1 MSKVFAQVFRLAY
14 AADPLFW
21 IFKTP
26 TPTAFC
32 APWNGG
38 SEVAA
43 LHCRVRQEIRRRLEA
58 ACSPRPVR

>member
-26 TPTAFC
+26 TPTAFSQMMGI
-32 APWNGG
+32 PKGY
-38 SEVAA
+38 
-43 LHCRVRQEIRRRLEA
+43 RRPPQRRR
-58 ACSPRPVR
+58 